1 MKTEDATKLALSY
14 LIGLERNFRL
24 WGMSE
29 EEAWEAIDSAVV
41 AWNETEVEIAEGFV
55 GDAGYTKRDEL
66 HSTSLAPAG
75 TRDSE
80 DK

>member
-24 WGMSE
+24 WGMSRE
-29 EEAWEAIDSAVV
+29 DAGTAIHTAVER
-41 AWNETEVEIAEGFV
+41 WDGTEVAIAEGFV